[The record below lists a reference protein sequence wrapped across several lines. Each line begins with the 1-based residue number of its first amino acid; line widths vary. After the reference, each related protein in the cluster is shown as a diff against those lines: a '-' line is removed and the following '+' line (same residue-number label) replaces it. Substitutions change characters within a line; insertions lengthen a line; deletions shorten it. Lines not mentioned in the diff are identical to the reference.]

1 MAVPLRVESALLNC
15 AMASSTLVR
24 LLRSRFAFYEPHN
37 KCDGLPMTFFI
48 LKALLSGALIAIIS
62 EVARRYPSFGG
73 LIASLPLVSLIAII
87 WLWNDSG
94 GDRTVVAGHARA
106 TLWFVVPSL
115 PFFLVLPFLLERN
128 MNFWLALLIA
138 SSITVI
144 LYLFAIWFAGRMGI
158 DFK

>member
-1 MAVPLRVESALLNC
+1 
-15 AMASSTLVR
+15 
-24 LLRSRFAFYEPHN
+24 
-37 KCDGLPMTFFI
+37 MTYFI
-48 LKALLSGALIAIIS
+48 IKAALSGILIAIIS

-73 LIASLPLVSLIAII
+73 LVASLPLVSLIAII

-94 GDRTVVAGHARA
+94 GDRNLVAGHARA

-115 PFFLVLPFLLERN
+115 PFFLVLPALLERN
-128 MNFWLALLIA
+128 VNFWLALLIA

-144 LYLFAIWFAGRMGI
+144 LYLLAIWLAGRMGI